1 MPTNSIDDEFAQW
14 LATPPPTGQYVE
26 TLEFTGGVA
35 GSGIRICNRRRV
47 SLQAIDEDGVPRT
60 YLPLPFTVTKPAIRN
75 SSEMRVDARI
85 DALDGTLMKVL
96 VGARSIEL
104 NQPVAVSLRAYIDP
118 TILDRPVWRVP
129 FRFRV
134 ESIKA
139 SLDVIEVVMV
149 GGRLPNKRAGIY
161 YGIDRFVGL
170 RPF

>member
-1 MPTNSIDDEFAQW
+1 MPTTAADDAYAAW
-14 LATPPPTGQYVE
+14 LATPPLTGQYVE

-35 GSGIRICNRRRV
+35 GGGIRICNRRRIA
-47 SLQAIDEDGVPRT
+47 LQAIDEAGVPRI
-60 YLPLPFTVTKPAIRN
+60 YQPIPFSVTKPAIRN
-75 SSEMRVDARI
+75 SSEIRVDARI
-85 DALDGTLMKVL
+85 DALDGAMLEILGRAK
-96 VGARSIEL
+96 AIDL
-104 NQPVAVSLRAYIDP
+104 NDEVAVSLRAYIDP

-134 ESIKA
+134 ESMKA

>member
-1 MPTNSIDDEFAQW
+1 MPSITVDAAFAEW
-14 LATPPPTGQYVE
+14 LATPPVSGQYVE
-26 TLEFTGGVA
+26 TLEFSGGVA
-35 GSGIRICNRRRV
+35 GSGIRICNRRHV
-47 SLQAIDEDGVPRT
+47 ALQAMDEDGVPRT
-60 YLPLPFTVTKPAIRN
+60 FLPLPFTITKPAIRN
-75 SSEMRVDARI
+75 SSEIRVDARI
-85 DALDGTLMKVL
+85 DALDGSLLRVL
-96 VGARSIEL
+96 VNARAIQL
-104 NQPVAVSLRAYIDP
+104 NTPVNVALRAFIDP

-139 SLDVIEVVMV
+139 TLDVIEVVLV

>member
-1 MPTNSIDDEFAQW
+1 MPTTAVRDDFAEW

-35 GSGIRICNRRRV
+35 GSGFRICNRRRV
-47 SLQAIDEDGVPRT
+47 ALQATDEDGVPRVF
-60 YLPLPFTVTKPAIRN
+60 LPVPFTITKPAIRN

-85 DALDGTLMKVL
+85 DALDGSLLKILTNV
-96 VGARSIEL
+96 RSSDL
-104 NQPVAVSLRAYIDP
+104 NAAVNVSLRAFIDP
-118 TILDRPVWRVP
+118 TMLDRPVWQVP

-134 ESIKA
+134 ENMKVG
-139 SLDVIEVVMV
+139 LDVIEVVMV
-149 GGRLPNKRAGIY
+149 GGRLPNKRAGLY

>member
-1 MPTNSIDDEFAQW
+1 MPTSAADDAYAEW
-14 LATPPPTGQYVE
+14 LATPPVTGQYVE

-47 SLQAIDEDGVPRT
+47 ALQALDEDGVPRT
-60 YLPLPFTVTKPAIRN
+60 FSPLPFTITKPAIRN

-85 DALDGTLMKVL
+85 DALDGTLMRVL
-96 VGARSIEL
+96 VAARSVAL
-104 NQPVAVSLRAYIDP
+104 NQPVAVALRAYIDP

-134 ESIKA
+134 ESIRA
-139 SLDVIEVVMV
+139 TLDVIEVVMV
-149 GGRLPNKRAGIY
+149 GGRLPNKRAGLY

>member
-1 MPTNSIDDEFAQW
+1 MPATSVEDAYAEW
-14 LATPPPTGQYVE
+14 LATPPLTGQYVE
-26 TLEFTGGVA
+26 TLEFTGGLA
-35 GSGIRICNRRRV
+35 GGGIRICNRRRV
-47 SLQAIDEDGVPRT
+47 ALQAIDEDGVPRT
-60 YLPLPFTVTKPAIRN
+60 FMPLPFTVTKPAIRN

-85 DALDGTLMKVL
+85 DALDGELMRVL
-96 VGARSIEL
+96 TGARSIQL
-104 NQPVAVSLRAYIDP
+104 NDPLNVALRAYIDP

-139 SLDVIEVVMV
+139 GLDVIEVVMV

>member
-1 MPTNSIDDEFAQW
+1 MPTTSAEQAYAEW
-14 LATPPPTGQYVE
+14 LATPPVTGQYVE

-35 GSGIRICNRRRV
+35 GAGIRICNRRSV
-47 SLQAIDEDGVPRT
+47 ALQAIDEDGVPRI
-60 YLPLPFTVTKPAIRN
+60 YRPLPFTVTKPAIRN
-75 SSEMRVDARI
+75 SAEMRVDARI
-85 DALDGTLMKVL
+85 DGLDGTLLSVFTN
-96 VGARSIEL
+96 ARSIQL
-104 NQPVAVSLRAYIDP
+104 NTPVNVALRAYIDP

-139 SLDVIEVVMV
+139 GLDVVEVVMV
-149 GGRLPNKRAGIY
+149 GGRLPNKRAGLY